1 MASTSHQQGLV
12 ARLGQHRHD
21 LCGEAALIVIGIAHV
36 RLAQLGQRGSS
47 VGMAASTESGD
58 SVLAGLAAIVRAERL
73 EPRCAYGRR
82 RFGFFRRCRPNTARE
97 NRNIRP
103 RSRIGVI
110 GFGRRRQFMPVHV
123 FLPRGPPCGQNIS
136 AEGVAVN
143 GGPGWGKRLP
153 AWAIFS

>member
-1 MASTSHQQGLV
+1 MASS
-12 ARLGQHRHD
+12 
-21 LCGEAALIVIGIAHV
+21 I
-36 RLAQLGQRGSS
+36 
-47 VGMAASTESGD
+47 GMAASLAEARD

-82 RFGFFRRCRPNTARE
+82 RFGFFRRYRPNTAGK

-123 FLPRGPPCGQNIS
+123 FLPRGPPKRSNIS
-136 AEGVAVN
+136 PSGGAVN
-143 GGPGWGKRLP
+143 AGLGRAGKASDGAL
-153 AWAIFS
+153 